1 MEESIGLVLEGGGM
15 RGVYTGGVL
24 ERFLEDELFFPY
36 VIGVSAGA
44 CNAVS
49 YLSRQRG
56 RNRRVTIDYVGRPE
70 YLSIRNWIRKGSMF
84 GMDFIFD
91 HIPNRI
97 DLLDYDT
104 LFAIREKFVVGTTDP
119 ETGEPAYYAN
129 DVWARDKAAFTA
141 VLRASSSLPFFSPPV
156 DVDGRLMFD
165 GGVADPIPVRKA
177 LEDGCDR
184 VVVVLTK
191 DASYR
196 IKPFKRSRLARWIY
210 RRYPKLVE
218 AMERRER
225 VYNDSMAL
233 VRRLEAEGRAFV
245 IRPSR
250 LLPVGRMEKDQA
262 LLRQL
267 YALGESDADAARGKL
282 AAWLESG
289 AAVHA

>member
-1 MEESIGLVLEGGGM
+1 MEDAL
-15 RGVYTGGVL
+15 Y
-24 ERFLEDELFFPY
+24 FPY

-49 YLSRQRG
+49 YLSRQRE
-56 RNRRVTIDYVGRPE
+56 RNRRVTIDYIDRPE
-70 YLSIRNWIRKGSMF
+70 YLSVRNWIRKGSMF

-91 HIPNRI
+91 RIPNEI
-97 DLLDYDT
+97 DPLDYET
-104 LFAIREKFVVGTTDP
+104 LFAIRETFVVGATDP

-129 DVWARDKAAFTA
+129 DVWARDKATFMAA
-141 VLRASSSLPFFSPPV
+141 LRASSSLPFFSPPV
-156 DVDGRLMFD
+156 PVEGRLMFD
-165 GGVADPIPVRKA
+165 GGVADPIPVGRA
-177 LEDGCDR
+177 LADGCDR

-196 IKPFKRSRLARWIY
+196 IKPFKRKRLAAWVY

-225 VYNDSMAL
+225 VYNDNMAL

-245 IRPSR
+245 VQPSR
-250 LLPVGRMEKDQA
+250 QLPVGRMEKDKA

-267 YALGESDADAARGKL
+267 YALGESDADALRGKL
-282 AAWLESG
+282 QAWLEAGVS
-289 AAVHA
+289 ARA